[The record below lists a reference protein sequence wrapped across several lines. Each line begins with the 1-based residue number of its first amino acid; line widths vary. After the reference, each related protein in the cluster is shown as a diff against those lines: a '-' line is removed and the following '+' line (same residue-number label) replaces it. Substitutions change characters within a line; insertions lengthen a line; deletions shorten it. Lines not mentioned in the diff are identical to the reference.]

1 MYDAFSRME
10 LLLGQAG
17 VDRLG
22 RAKIAVFG
30 LGGAGS
36 YVVEALARCG
46 VGSLTLVDHESVSAT
61 NINRQ
66 LFALHSTVGRKK
78 VQIAKE
84 RIRDIDENIL
94 VHTYETFYNEDT
106 AEMFDLRAFDYVV
119 DTIDTISSKILLIQ
133 QAKACR
139 TPVISC
145 LGTEGRMNP
154 SRFEIGDI
162 SKISSCPAAKV
173 MRTELR
179 KRNTEGESTVF
190 PRKAP
195 QTAGFTWKKRKRRKS
210 CGGKHCLCA
219 QCGRNADRGGSCER
233 SSGRQSQ
240 DTDLPEKGGIKRRDF
255 LHKLKWKD
263 RG

>member
-66 LFALHSTVGRKK
+66 LFALQSTIGRKK

-84 RIRDIDENIL
+84 RVRDIDENIL

-106 AEMFDLRAFDYVV
+106 AGQFVLRTFYFVV
-119 DTIDTISSKILLIQ
+119 DDTNTIS
-133 QAKACR
+133 
-139 TPVISC
+139 
-145 LGTEGRMNP
+145 
-154 SRFEIGDI
+154 
-162 SKISSCPAAKV
+162 
-173 MRTELR
+173 
-179 KRNTEGESTVF
+179 
-190 PRKAP
+190 
-195 QTAGFTWKKRKRRKS
+195 
-210 CGGKHCLCA
+210 
-219 QCGRNADRGGSCER
+219 
-233 SSGRQSQ
+233 
-240 DTDLPEKGGIKRRDF
+240 
-255 LHKLKWKD
+255 
-263 RG
+263 